1 MEPGEAL
8 GLAAQVAV
16 TLAGFAGVVVVFRP
30 HSVHQWSN
38 VDRFRLRLLLNNSI
52 LPLAYA
58 VIGIFLLA
66 IRPPPESIWRWCSAV
81 ATLCQLPFAI
91 FNFTAVRKFSAV
103 EFKGVSKVL
112 FFPLFATGIAP
123 ILLQLCNIAVW
134 NWFWPFFA
142 GIVVHLLA
150 AMLQFMRLVLLPR
163 PMSRQ
168 DKDAQQI
175 LNDNDGRAV

>member
-1 MEPGEAL
+1 MMTSIEPGEAL

-30 HSVHQWSN
+30 HSVHQWSK

-66 IRPPPESIWRWCSAV
+66 MRPPPASIWRWCSAV

-91 FNFTAVRKFSAV
+91 FNFTTVRKFSAV
-103 EFKGVSKVL
+103 EFKGVNKVL
-112 FFPLFATGIAP
+112 FFPLFAIGIAM
-123 ILLQLCNIAVW
+123 ILLQLYNIVVW

-142 GIVVHLLA
+142 GIVVHLIA

-163 PMSRQ
+163 PNEAPRE
-168 DKDAQQI
+168 
-175 LNDNDGRAV
+175 GV

>member
-1 MEPGEAL
+1 MMTSMEPGEAL

-38 VDRFRLRLLLNNSI
+38 VDRFRLRLLLDNSI

-66 IRPPPESIWRWCSAV
+66 MRPPVSIWRWCSAV

-91 FNFTAVRKFSAV
+91 FNFTTVRKFSAI
-103 EFKGVSKVL
+103 EFKGVNKAL
-112 FFPLFATGIAP
+112 FFQLFAVGIVL
-123 ILLQLCNIAVW
+123 ILLQLYNITFW
-134 NWFWPFFA
+134 NGF
-142 GIVVHLLA
+142 G
-150 AMLQFMRLVLLPR
+150 Q
-163 PMSRQ
+163 
-168 DKDAQQI
+168 
-175 LNDNDGRAV
+175 

>member
-1 MEPGEAL
+1 MTSMEPGEAL

-66 IRPPPESIWRWCSAV
+66 MRPPPASIWRWCSAV
-81 ATLCQLPFAI
+81 ATLVSSRLRSLISPPYASLAQL
-91 FNFTAVRKFSAV
+91 N
-103 EFKGVSKVL
+103 SK
-112 FFPLFATGIAP
+112 A
-123 ILLQLCNIAVW
+123 
-134 NWFWPFFA
+134 
-142 GIVVHLLA
+142 
-150 AMLQFMRLVLLPR
+150 
-163 PMSRQ
+163 
-168 DKDAQQI
+168 
-175 LNDNDGRAV
+175 

>member
-1 MEPGEAL
+1 MMTSMEPGEAL

-66 IRPPPESIWRWCSAV
+66 MRPPPASTRRRCSAV
-81 ATLCQLPFAI
+81 ATHCQLPNPI
-91 FNFTAVRKFSAV
+91 INLTTVRKYSAA
-103 EFKGVSKVL
+103 ESKGVNKVL
-112 FFPLFATGIAP
+112 RFPHFAVGIAT
-123 ILLQLCNIAVW
+123 
-134 NWFWPFFA
+134 
-142 GIVVHLLA
+142 
-150 AMLQFMRLVLLPR
+150 
-163 PMSRQ
+163 
-168 DKDAQQI
+168 
-175 LNDNDGRAV
+175 